1 MNMAYLYCVGIYP
14 MLRSL
19 FAEQADKFG
28 GIVGQKDDVAEYI
41 Y

>member
-1 MNMAYLYCVGIYP
+1 MNMTYLYCVWIYP
-14 MLRSL
+14 MLRGF

-28 GIVGQKDDVAEYI
+28 GIVGQKDDVAEHI